1 MSQQDTD
8 HIDVRYVAKLAR
20 IELEEAEA
28 DRLQGDLDDILAFV
42 HQLDEL
48 DLSGVAPL
56 SHPHPLVNVLRD
68 DVPRPSLDPEDMI
81 RNAPSSVQRLVRVP
95 QMIE

>member
-20 IELEEAEA
+20 IELEEAAA
-28 DRLQGDLDDILAFV
+28 DRLQGELDKVLPSLQ
-42 HQLDEL
+42 QLDEL
-48 DLSGVAPL
+48 YLSGVAPL

-68 DVPRPSLDPEDMI
+68 DVPHPSLDHEDMI
-81 RNAPSSVQRLVRVP
+81 GNAPSSVQRLVRVP